1 MRFPALA
8 LLLVAC
14 VDHAK
19 PAVRLYDSGD
29 YAGAARAADEGL
41 QAHPDDDGLWG
52 MRVRAALALG
62 DADGVA
68 KAYGAYMK
76 TRDGIDKELVRDL
89 AVATLGQ
96 ALASPSAKLKIAAI
110 EAVEEAE
117 LEALAEAVGERMAD
131 EDDRVAAMAA
141 VAVIHA
147 YPQAPHV
154 AGDALHS
161 EDAEA
166 RRIAVDGIGR
176 KIGKLAVADLEQ
188 AGDDGDP
195 RVRRAAIRW
204 LGALKDKDAVELLTK
219 RLHDPDENVRAAAA
233 GALEHIGIGNLEAF
247 GKTALGDPALAVR
260 LAGVDLLAAA
270 HREDELL
277 PLVDDPD
284 PSLGVAAAIALH
296 RTHPELGEKAVTR
309 ALASKEWTV
318 RAGAIN
324 SLARALDKPRTLALA
339 HQLASDADVHVRLAA
354 ARVLAHGGDRP
365 AAVAIFAAAI
375 SEPGSGEDHG
385 STGQGEAVQAAADLA
400 DLGDPRGTQALDAAV
415 RDGKHTPEQRA
426 AAAAAHR
433 VAHRATPGLVAA
445 LADPNAM
452 VRVEAAATL
461 AVLAK

>member
-19 PAVRLYDSGD
+19 PAVHLYDSGD

-41 QAHPDDDGLWG
+41 SAHPDDDALWG

-68 KAYGAYMK
+68 KAYGAYMNS
-76 TRDGIDKELVRDL
+76 RESLDKELVRDL
-89 AVATLGQ
+89 ANATLGQ

-110 EAVEEAE
+110 EAVQEAE
-117 LEALAEAVGERMAD
+117 IEALAEQVAERMAD

-141 VAVIHA
+141 VAVLHA
-147 YPQAPHV
+147 FPQAPHV
-154 AGDALHS
+154 ASDALRS

-176 KIGKLAVADLEQ
+176 KVGKLAAADLEK
-188 AGDDGDP
+188 AADDGDP
-195 RVRRAAIRW
+195 RVRRTAIRW
-204 LGALKDKDAVELLTK
+204 LGQIKDKDAVEVLTK

-233 GALEHIGIGNLEAF
+233 GALEHIGVGNLEAI
-247 GKTALGDPALAVR
+247 GKTALKDPALAVR

-270 HREDELL
+270 HREDELV

-284 PSLGVAAAIALH
+284 PSLGVAAAIAV
-296 RTHPELGEKAVTR
+296 RATHPELGEKAIAR
-309 ALASKEWTV
+309 AMAAKEWAV
-318 RAGAIN
+318 RAGAAN
-324 SLARALDKPRTLALA
+324 SLARAVDKPRALALA
-339 HQLASDADVHVRLAA
+339 HQLATDPDVHVRLAA
-354 ARVLAHGGDRP
+354 ARALAHGGDKP
-365 AAVAIFAAAI
+365 GAAAIFAAAL
-375 SEPGSGEDHG
+375 DD
-385 STGQGEAVQAAADLA
+385 VNAAADLA
-400 DLGDPRGTQALDAAV
+400 DLGDPRGTQALEAAV

-433 VAHRATPGLVAA
+433 VAHRVTAGLVAA
-445 LADPNAM
+445 LADTNAV
-452 VRVEAAATL
+452 VRVEAAGTL